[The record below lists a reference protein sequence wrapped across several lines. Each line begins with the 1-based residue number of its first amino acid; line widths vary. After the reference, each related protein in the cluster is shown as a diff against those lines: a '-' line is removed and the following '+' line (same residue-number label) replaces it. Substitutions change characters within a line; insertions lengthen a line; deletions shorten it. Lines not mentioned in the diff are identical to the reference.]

1 MVDRGFSEVDLR
13 EMLECTTGLRS
24 DTEPGRWV
32 AEARLARRKWE
43 VVIEPDQGSRRQV
56 IVTAYPVTKGTR

>member
-13 EMLECTTGLRS
+13 EMLEHARGLRP
-24 DTEPGRWV
+24 DTVPGRWV
-32 AEARLARRKWE
+32 TETRHARRYWE
-43 VVIEPDQGSRRQV
+43 VVIEPDAAARRQV

>member
-13 EMLECTTGLRS
+13 EMLEHATGLRP
-24 DTEPGRWV
+24 DTEPGRWI
-32 AEARLARRKWE
+32 ATARLARRNWE
-43 VVIEPDQGSRRQV
+43 VVIEPDKVSRLQV